1 MVAATDGP
9 RSEDDANRKIDDG
22 MAGSL
27 LDHIHEEERE
37 EAVIEQA
44 ASLAPKLIYE
54 VIRRAGEEELSRPL
68 TSLVYSGIAAG
79 VMISMSVLG
88 EAILRTYLPDTPSR
102 FLVEN
107 FGYSLGFL
115 MVIMGRMQLF
125 TENTITTVLPVLSR
139 PCKEIFLKVARLWS
153 LVLVANVIGAF
164 AAAAMVT
171 FTPQIP
177 AEVLPAIGELSHHAT
192 SFPPLE
198 AFFRSVP
205 AGFLVAVL
213 VWMLP
218 QAKSSEFFVIVFMTW
233 LIAAGDFLHIIAGS
247 VEMAFL
253 VLTGALGF
261 GGAMGFFIP
270 VLLGNVVGG
279 TVIFTLIAWGQVKDE
294 VEHL

>member
-1 MVAATDGP
+1 MKDYDRPLP
-9 RSEDDANRKIDDG
+9 RSHVDVDEELENEE
-22 MAGSL
+22 SL
-27 LDHIHEEERE
+27 SR
-37 EAVIEQA
+37 A
-44 ASLAPKLIYE
+44 AKLPSKLIYE
-54 VIRRAGEEELSRPL
+54 VIRRDGEEELERSNR
-68 TSLVYSGIAAG
+68 SLIWSGIAAG
-79 VMISMSVLG
+79 LLMAFSVIG

-125 TENTITTVLPVLSR
+125 TENTITTVLPFLAK
-139 PCKEIFLKVARLWS
+139 PCWPIFLKVVRLWS
-153 LVLVANVIGAF
+153 LVLVANVVGAF
-164 AAAAMVT
+164 AAAGMVT

-177 AEVLPAIGELSHHAT
+177 SEILPAIGELSHHAT
-192 SFPPLE
+192 SFGIME
-198 AFFRSVP
+198 SFFRSVP

-253 VLTGALGF
+253 VLSGELGL
-261 GGAMGFFIP
+261 GGSLSFFVP